1 MYYKIIEKRF
11 DDLFK
16 LANIN
21 ERIRDLNAIKNLK
34 LLTVSGLIKKKNHKW
49 MVRIIKYVFFSPINT
64 II

>member
-21 ERIRDLNAIKNLK
+21 ERTRDLNAIKNLK
-34 LLTVSGLIKKKNHKW
+34 QTPHCFW
-49 MVRIIKYVFFSPINT
+49 FD
-64 II
+64 